1 MIDSSDNMMEALI
14 TILDVDFEDELIK
27 VYEDNDIP
35 FVLLTYGLGSAKS
48 HIFEMLGYGGARK
61 LITISIHPSRIS
73 NFVVNELHKEVDL
86 HRPGTGIC
94 FTISIS
100 SMSGVFSRIC
110 NDVNCTICQ
119 NKSLGSENIMGLT
132 KEPYQLVITIVNT
145 GHFDEVM
152 EAAKTAGANGGT
164 LIHARSLGSEE
175 ATKYLGITVQ
185 PEKDLILMLVP
196 QEKRH
201 AIMDGIMTA
210 AGLNTPALGSC
221 FSLPVNNVIGVRGII
236 DNFNEL

>member
-1 MIDSSDNMMEALI
+1 
-14 TILDVDFEDELIK
+14 
-27 VYEDNDIP
+27 
-35 FVLLTYGLGSAKS
+35 
-48 HIFEMLGYGGARK
+48 
-61 LITISIHPSRIS
+61 
-73 NFVVNELHKEVDL
+73 
-86 HRPGTGIC
+86 
-94 FTISIS
+94 
-100 SMSGVFSRIC
+100 MSGVFSRIC